1 MDETLLRV
9 EHIKKHFPVSRGT
22 FLGSDTRVVRAVDD
36 VSFVLRSGEVLGVV
50 GESGSGKSTLARLV
64 LGLIE
69 PTSGEIWFDGDQ
81 MTALSASKMRPLRL
95 KMQIVFQDIY
105 GSLNPR
111 MPVGK
116 SIGYSLH
123 VNGILTGEALNE
135 KVRDLLELVGLSR
148 SHDTRLPH
156 QLSGGQRQRVGIARA
171 ISVNPK
177 LIVAD
182 EPIAALDL
190 SAQAQILNLFQD
202 LQQQLGIS
210 YIFVTHDL
218 SVAVFMSNRIAVMY
232 GGKIVEMAERQ
243 QLLDNPQH
251 PYTQALLS
259 AAVLGNWQD
268 QVEEIVLEGDPP
280 SPISPPPGC
289 KFHPRCPLAG
299 AYCQEA
305 EPELKQVADGHM
317 AACHVAHGI
326 PVEGL
331 AASTPLAGD
340 S

>member
-1 MDETLLRV
+1 MDEHLLRV
-9 EHIKKHFPVSRGT
+9 ENVTKHFPLSRGSL
-22 FLGSDTRVVRAVDD
+22 FGADTRVVKAVDD
-36 VSFVLRSGEVLGVV
+36 VSFTVRAGEVLGVV
-50 GESGSGKSTLARLV
+50 GESGSGKTTLGRMV

-69 PTSGEIWFDGDQ
+69 PTSGEVWLDGEQ
-81 MTALSASKMRPLRL
+81 TTALPASKMRPLRL
-95 KMQIVFQDIY
+95 KMQIVFQDPF

-123 VNGILTGEALNE
+123 VNGILTGEALE
-135 KVRDLLELVGLSR
+135 AKVGDLLEQVGLSR
-148 SHDTRLPH
+148 SHNTRLPH

-177 LIVAD
+177 LIIAD

-190 SAQAQILNLFQD
+190 SAQAQILNLFKD
-202 LQQQLGIS
+202 LQQQTGIS
-210 YIFVTHDL
+210 YIFITHDL
-218 SVAVFMSNRIAVMY
+218 SVAAFMSNRIAVMY

-243 QLLDNPQH
+243 KLLDNPQH

-299 AYCQEA
+299 PYCQVA
-305 EPELKQVADGHM
+305 EPELKEVEGGHVV
-317 AACHVAHGI
+317 ACHVAHG
-326 PVEGL
+326 VSVDQL
-331 AASTPLAGD
+331 AVSGIAAGN

>member
-1 MDETLLRV
+1 MDEPLLRV
-9 EHIKKHFPVSRGT
+9 ENVKKHFPVSRGT
-22 FLGSDTRVVRAVDD
+22 FLGSDTRVVKAVDD
-36 VSFVLRSGEVLGVV
+36 VSFTLQAGEVLGVV
-50 GESGSGKSTLARLV
+50 GESGSGKSTLGRLV

-69 PTSGEIWFDGDQ
+69 PTSGEVWFEGER
-81 MTALSASKMRPLRL
+81 TKGLSGRRMRALRL
-95 KMQIVFQDIY
+95 KMQIVFQDPF

-116 SIGYSLH
+116 SIGYALH
-123 VNGILTGEALNE
+123 VNGIMTGEALRI
-135 KVRDLLELVGLSR
+135 KVGDLLEQVGLSR
-148 SHDTRLPH
+148 SHADRLPH

-171 ISVNPK
+171 VSVNPR

-190 SAQAQILNLFQD
+190 SAQAQVLNLFKD
-202 LQQQLGIS
+202 LQQQLGIA

-218 SVAVFMSNRIAVMY
+218 SVAAFMSNRIAVMY
-232 GGKIVEMAERQ
+232 GGQIVEMAERR
-243 QLLDNPQH
+243 QLLDDPQH

-280 SPISPPPGC
+280 SPINPPPGC

-299 AYCQEA
+299 SYCQAA
-305 EPELKQVADGHM
+305 EPELKEIEAGHVT
-317 AACHVAHGI
+317 ACHVAHGV
-326 PVEGL
+326 PVEAM
-331 AASTPLAGD
+331 AASGAAAGN

>member
-1 MDETLLRV
+1 MESSLLRV
-9 EHIKKHFPVSRGT
+9 ENIRKEFPVSRGAFFGT
-22 FLGSDTRVVRAVDD
+22 DTRVVKAVDD
-36 VSFVLRSGEVLGVV
+36 VSFSLGAGEVLGVV
-50 GESGSGKSTLARLV
+50 GESGSGKSTLGRLV
-64 LGLIE
+64 LGLIT
-69 PTSGEIWFDGDQ
+69 PTSGNVWFDGEE
-81 MTALSASKMRPLRL
+81 TTTLKGSRIRELRL
-95 KMQIVFQDIY
+95 QMQIVFQDPF

-116 SIGYSLH
+116 SIGYSLQ
-123 VNGILTGEALNE
+123 VNGIMRGRALQE
-135 KVRDLLELVGLSR
+135 KVGDLLEQVGLSR
-148 SHDTRLPH
+148 THASRLPH

-182 EPIAALDL
+182 EPIASLDL
-190 SAQAQILNLFQD
+190 SAQAQVLNLFKE
-202 LQQQLGIS
+202 LQQELGIS

-218 SVAVFMSNRIAVMY
+218 SVAAFMSDRIAVMY
-232 GGKIVEMAERQ
+232 GGKILEMAGRQ

-259 AAVLGNWQD
+259 AAVLGSWQG

-299 AYCQEA
+299 PVCRVS
-305 EPELKQVADGHM
+305 EPELEEVEDGHV
-317 AACHVAHGI
+317 AACHVVHGVSVDQAAV
-326 PVEGL
+326 PV
-331 AASTPLAGD
+331 A
-340 S
+340 

>member
-1 MDETLLRV
+1 MEETLLRV
-9 EHIKKHFPVSRGT
+9 ENVKKHFTLGRGNL
-22 FLGSDTRVVRAVDD
+22 FGPDERVVRAVDD
-36 VSFVLRSGEVLGVV
+36 VSFTLRAGEVLGVV

-69 PTSGEIWFDGDQ
+69 PTSGEVWFEGEET
-81 MTALSASKMRPLRL
+81 TALSGSKMRALRL
-95 KMQIVFQDIY
+95 KMQIVFQDPF

-116 SIGYSLH
+116 SVGYSLH
-123 VNGILTGEALNE
+123 VNGILTGDALQK
-135 KVRDLLELVGLSR
+135 KVGDLLEQVGLSR
-148 SHDTRLPH
+148 SHATRLPH

-190 SAQAQILNLFQD
+190 SAQAQILNLFKD
-202 LQQQLGIS
+202 LQQQLGIA

-218 SVAVFMSNRIAVMY
+218 SVAAFMSNRIAVMY
-232 GGKIVEMAERQ
+232 GGQIVEMAERQ

-268 QVEEIVLEGDPP
+268 RVEEIVLEGDPP

-299 AYCQEA
+299 TYCQEA
-305 EPELKQVADGHM
+305 EPELNPLADGHV
-317 AACHVAHGI
+317 AACHVAHGV
-326 PVEGL
+326 PVGELVGPT
-331 AASTPLAGD
+331 ALAGNN
-340 S
+340 

>member
-95 KMQIVFQDIY
+95 KMQIVFQDPY

-331 AASTPLAGD
+331 AASTALAGD

>member
-1 MDETLLRV
+1 MEQPLLRV
-9 EHIKKHFPVSRGT
+9 ENLKKHFPVSRGT
-22 FLGSDTRVVRAVDD
+22 FLGADARVVRAVDD
-36 VSFVLRSGEVLGVV
+36 VSFTLQAGEVLGVV
-50 GESGSGKSTLARLV
+50 GESGSGKSTLGRLV

-69 PTSGEIWFDGDQ
+69 PTSGKVWFEDEEITTLKG
-81 MTALSASKMRPLRL
+81 SRMRSLRL
-95 KMQIVFQDIY
+95 QMQIVFQDPF

-123 VNGILTGEALNE
+123 VNGIMTGEALQN
-135 KVRDLLELVGLSR
+135 KVGDLLEQVGLSR
-148 SHDTRLPH
+148 SHANRLPH

-182 EPIAALDL
+182 EPIASLDL
-190 SAQAQILNLFQD
+190 SAQAQILNLFKE
-202 LQQQLGIS
+202 LQQVLGMS

-218 SVAVFMSNRIAVMY
+218 SVAAFMSDRIAVMY
-232 GGKIVEMAERQ
+232 GGRILEMAERQ
-243 QLLDNPQH
+243 QLLASPQH

-259 AAVLGNWQD
+259 AAVLGSWQG

-280 SPISPPPGC
+280 SPIAPPSGC

-299 AYCQEA
+299 PLCQVA
-305 EPELKQVADGHM
+305 EPELKDVGDGHV
-317 AACHVAHGI
+317 AACHVVHGVSVDQLAV
-326 PVEGL
+326 PV
-331 AASTPLAGD
+331 A
-340 S
+340 